1 MDSRFGC
8 TWGFNRMTA
17 GCGSYRPSF
26 SRGSKNTCADRPT
39 GSITRWSLPFVL
51 ALALFAVW
59 SCGPT
64 TPAQPVSG
72 EEAARIKA
80 ELQDR
85 SFRQFEPSK
94 DASPRKGVI
103 FDFFGPVSI
112 WAQYAEGG
120 RALNEWE
127 MVSDDYRIERHGDSS
142 EITIYLDQPRSMQTL
157 PTKCDDCVPTAGV
170 SISIRDVFDSA
181 KISFKLNDPNGVLP
195 PPFPVFRSWTRFIED
210 EIME

>member
-1 MDSRFGC
+1 M
-8 TWGFNRMTA
+8 
-17 GCGSYRPSF
+17 
-26 SRGSKNTCADRPT
+26 
-39 GSITRWSLPFVL
+39 
-51 ALALFAVW
+51 
-59 SCGPT
+59 
-64 TPAQPVSG
+64 
-72 EEAARIKA
+72 
-80 ELQDR
+80 
-85 SFRQFEPSK
+85 
-94 DASPRKGVI
+94 
-103 FDFFGPVSI
+103 
-112 WAQYAEGG
+112 
-120 RALNEWE
+120 NEWE

>member
-1 MDSRFGC
+1 MLPVRWCRARRS
-8 TWGFNRMTA
+8 
-17 GCGSYRPSF
+17 SYL
-26 SRGSKNTCADRPT
+26 
-39 GSITRWSLPFVL
+39 RWQLPFVL
-51 ALALFAVW
+51 TLALFAA
-59 SCGPT
+59 SACGPA

-103 FDFFGPVSI
+103 LDFFGPVSI
-112 WAQYAEGG
+112 WAQYAEDE

-127 MVSDDYRIERHGDSS
+127 IVSDGYRIEQHGDSS

-157 PTKCDDCVPTAGV
+157 PTKCNACVSTGGV

-181 KISFKLNDPNGVLP
+181 KISFKLNDPDGILP
-195 PPFPVFRSWTRFIED
+195 PPFPVFRSWTRFTED
-210 EIME
+210 EILE